1 VENSVASGTRLGHLA
16 NKGCTPQPRGE
27 AAGLVE
33 SKCRRVAFI
42 ACEYEWTA
50 VIVLQKK
57 DRVIEQHSAES
68 KTANSRDEAEI
79 HEFHAA

>member
-1 VENSVASGTRLGHLA
+1 VENSVASWTGLGHLA
-16 NKGCTPQPRGE
+16 NKSYTPQPRGE

-42 ACEYEWTA
+42 ACECEWTA
-50 VIVLQKK
+50 VIVLQQK
-57 DRVIEQHSAES
+57 DRVIEQDSAES
-68 KTANSRDEAEI
+68 QAANSRDETEI